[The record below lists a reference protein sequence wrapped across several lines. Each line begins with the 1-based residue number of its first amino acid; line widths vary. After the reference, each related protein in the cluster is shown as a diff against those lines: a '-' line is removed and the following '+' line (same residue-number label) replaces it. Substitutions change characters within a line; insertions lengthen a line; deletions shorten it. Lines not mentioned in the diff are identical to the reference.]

1 MRLVWLFNHHRASQP
16 IPPYIGSKVL
26 GLSVSPLNR
35 PRVISLDF
43 DGVLHPTDEGAQCV
57 AVTHFG
63 WLPHL
68 ERLLGPH
75 PEVMLLVHSTWR
87 HQYDLEELRMLLGDA
102 LGPRVVAA
110 APAGDDRWPA
120 IQAWV
125 AEQAGAPDLL
135 IVDDAHEEFPAT
147 LPFTLVVC
155 DPSTGLSNPQVRDSI
170 QRWLIQR

>member
-1 MRLVWLFNHHRASQP
+1 MFDHHGDSHAVLLC
-16 IPPYIGSKVL
+16 IGSTVL
-26 GLSVSPLNR
+26 GLSASPSNR
-35 PRVISLDF
+35 LRIISLDF
-43 DGVLHPTDEGAQCV
+43 DGVLHPTGEGTQRV
-57 AVTHFG
+57 SVTHFG

-87 HQYDLEELRMLLGDA
+87 HQHDFEELRMLLGDA

-110 APAGDDRWPA
+110 APAGNDRWPA

-125 AEQAGAPDLL
+125 AEQPRAPDLL

-155 DPSTGLSNPQVRDSI
+155 DPSTGLSSPQVRDSI

>member
-1 MRLVWLFNHHRASQP
+1 MKRRR
-16 IPPYIGSKVL
+16 VL
-26 GLSVSPLNR
+26 
-35 PRVISLDF
+35 SLDF
-43 DGVLHPTDEGAQCV
+43 DGVLHPTGEGAQRV

-68 ERLLGPH
+68 QRLLGPH

-110 APAGDDRWPA
+110 APAGDDRWLA

-125 AEQAGAPDLL
+125 SEQAVTPDLL
-135 IVDDAHEEFPAT
+135 IVDDAREEFPAR
-147 LPFTLVVC
+147 LPFTMVVC
-155 DPSTGLSNPQVRDSI
+155 DPATGLSDPQVRESI
-170 QRWLIQR
+170 QRWLARR

>member
-1 MRLVWLFNHHRASQP
+1 MKRQRFL
-16 IPPYIGSKVL
+16 
-26 GLSVSPLNR
+26 
-35 PRVISLDF
+35 SLDF
-43 DGVLHPTDEGAQCV
+43 DGVLHPTSEGTQRV

-87 HQYDLEELRMLLGDA
+87 HQYDLEELRMLLGNV

-110 APAGDDRWPA
+110 APAGDDRWLA

-135 IVDDAHEEFPAT
+135 IVDDARGEFPAT

-155 DPSTGLSNPQVRDSI
+155 DPATGLSDPQVRESI
-170 QRWLIQR
+170 QRWLARR